1 MLNKKIT
8 CYSSY
13 AGLILTFFIILISG
27 CANPDLPR
35 NQNPGIGGY
44 EISVVFLGDSSFQHN
59 YLDSDKSNF
68 TENEFNLILGEADY
82 AIANLEA
89 PITSIEDSPFSGIK
103 PYIYSES
110 VTDTPVL
117 LKNFSIDAVS
127 LANNHTMDYEFEGLK
142 ETMSYLNQNEILF
155 FGAGNNNTEAAKSLH
170 VSFKTNNKAI
180 NLFIIAGFEYRKS
193 YDFDYSF
200 YADSDKGGVSNLSD
214 EKTIA
219 KVKEIR
225 LKEPDSIIVIYPHW
239 GNDYQWKTGNQ
250 ANLARKY
257 ILAGADIIV
266 GHGAHIIQEIEY
278 INGNLVVYGIGNFIF
293 TTSGR
298 YKSKNA
304 APYSFIA
311 RMLIFND
318 ANNQNNIK
326 IRLYP
331 IVTDNLLTGYK
342 PRFATEQEADEVFQ
356 MALDKSKSLSDI
368 ESKIQTGEDTYG
380 HFLELPYT
388 DYK

>member
-1 MLNKKIT
+1 MPNKKIG
-8 CYSSY
+8 CYFAYIS
-13 AGLILTFFIILISG
+13 LILIILIILISG
-27 CANPDLPR
+27 CTNLDLPL
-35 NQNPGIGGY
+35 NQNSATSGY
-44 EISVVFLGDSSFQHN
+44 EISVVFLGDSSFQHD
-59 YLDSDKSNF
+59 YLGSNKCNF
-68 TENEFNLILGEADY
+68 IKNEFDLILHEADY

-89 PITSIEDSPFSGIK
+89 PITIVKESPFSGIK

-117 LKNFSIDAVS
+117 LKDFSIDAVS

-142 ETMSYLNQNEILF
+142 ETMYYLNQNEILF
-155 FGAGNNNTEAAKSLH
+155 FGAGNNNTEASEPLH
-170 VSFKTNNKAI
+170 ISFNNNKSI

-200 YADSDKGGVSNLSD
+200 YADSNKGGVSNLSD

-219 KVKEIR
+219 QIEEIR
-225 LKEPDSIIVIYPHW
+225 LKEPNSIIIIYAHW
-239 GNDYQWKTGNQ
+239 GNDYQWKTDNQ
-250 ANLARKY
+250 VDLSRKY
-257 ILAGADIIV
+257 IAAGADIIV
-266 GHGAHIIQEIEY
+266 GHGSHIIQEIEY

-311 RMLIFND
+311 RMIIFDN
-318 ANNQNNIK
+318 ANNLNNIK

-356 MALDKSKSLSDI
+356 TALDKSKSLRDI
-368 ESKIQTGEDTYG
+368 EDKIQTGEDAYG
-380 HFLELPYT
+380 QFLELPYT